1 MIKSSTDF
9 IQRIKNMLHNGIVKV
24 VFTKV
29 DGTERTM
36 YCTLRTTVLAE
47 NDALPKGVLNKDGSK
62 KRVSEECIRAFD
74 TEKKEWRSF
83 RIDSVKSCVPVS
95 LL

>member
-9 IQRIKNMLHNGIVKV
+9 IQGIKNMLHNGTAKV
-24 VFTKV
+24 VFTKA

-36 YCTLRTTVLAE
+36 YCTLDTKVLAE
-47 NDALPKGVLNKDGSK
+47 HDALPKGVLNKDGSK
-62 KRVSEECIRAFD
+62 RRVSNECIRAFD

-83 RIDSVKSCVPVS
+83 RIDSVKSCIPAT
-95 LL
+95 L